1 MQSIDPQF
9 RRQASRLIAVLYVL
23 IAGTACLGQD
33 SPFYAPDPGQPH
45 GTLFQWSYGTSS
57 SGGPNLDEPLVTD
70 RPDFTESSSPVG
82 RGVLQLEMG
91 YTYVFDN
98 DGTDQTLTH
107 SYPEPLF
114 RYGVLADWLELRLGW
129 AYASESVNGVEAT
142 GADDLYLGFKLGL
155 TPQEGILPEMA
166 LVPQMTVPAGADV
179 ALSNEILPGLN
190 WIYGWE
196 INDLFTAG
204 GSTQFNRAID
214 EVTDRDYTEWTQ
226 SFATGCALT
235 DRVGAYAEWFAFFPH
250 SADTA
255 KPKHYFDGG
264 FTFLVNDDFQWD
276 VRAGVG
282 LNDAADDYFVGTGFS
297 IRFQ

>member
-70 RPDFTESSSPVG
+70 RPDFTESSSTVG

-91 YTYVFDN
+91 YTYVSDN
-98 DGTDQTLTH
+98 DGADQTITH
-107 SYPEPLF
+107 SYPELLL
-114 RYGVLADWLELRLGW
+114 RYGIFAEWLELRVGW
-129 AYASESVNGVEAT
+129 NYANELVNGAQAS
-142 GADDLYLGFKLGL
+142 GAEDLYLGLKIGL

-166 LVPQMTVPAGADV
+166 LIPQMTAPTGADV
-179 ALSNEILPGLN
+179 FSADEVLAGVN
-190 WIYGWE
+190 WLYSWE
-196 INDLFTAG
+196 ISDAISTG

-214 EVTDRDYTEWTQ
+214 ELTDEAYTEWAQ
-226 SFATGCALT
+226 SWTIAFSLT
-235 DRVGAYAEWFAFFPH
+235 DRVGAYTEWFAFFPN

-255 KPKHYFDGG
+255 KPEHYFNGG
-264 FTFLVNDDFQWD
+264 FAYLVNNDIQWD

-282 LNDAADDYFVGTGFS
+282 LNGAADDYFVGTGLS
-297 IRFQ
+297 IRFR